1 MIRVAIE
8 MVSSDA
14 ASLRVSI
21 QAESIRRAV
30 SVVETLYPKADV
42 RVLYPI
48 EPETFF
54 VRDTAASTG
63 MVKSEMPKSVAGGR
77 AQVVEKNTE
86 RYT

>member
-8 MVSSDA
+8 VVSSNA

-48 EPETFF
+48 ELEAFF
-54 VRDTAASTG
+54 VRDTAALTG
-63 MVKSEMPKSVAGGR
+63 MVEFERPKSVVSKKLLYR
-77 AQVVEKNTE
+77 KP
-86 RYT
+86 YF